1 MHSKK
6 KLESNLALYEKKEH
20 SSESEDDDEAGN
32 QIKFDKF
39 PFKPSKPSQPSK
51 SKNPRRILKPSKMLE
66 KSSFEESVSKS
77 RFFKKSHLQLDE
89 QDISEIEKV
98 SMINKSEDFVQQVK
112 DTTEPETATG
122 IPNFGFLAKFSPRKK
137 EENDE
142 SLDISSP
149 IAQSRPQTVI
159 RQDTDDLKID
169 GLIATMDQGK
179 NEPRLLR
186 IPLTE
191 QQELMRN
198 SRSATDRT
206 NFNETPLFK
215 MDREQPLFDQTIIN
229 PNSLSALNHEEN
241 QGIDFWAREDRGAKM
256 AYSLVI
262 DSSSKRSN
270 DTVQSRSNMKK
281 TAGFFEGNKLS
292 QFNKASAPAGL
303 NEVSQ
308 HENPNQQTPIPRLTE
323 KEIVDTFNS
332 IDINKDG
339 YITADEIACFFE
351 VLEESATDAEIDEM
365 IRMLD
370 FEGSGRVR
378 FEDFY
383 KLATGQDL
391 SSNRRVSIPDANK
404 NHDISKLDRINDNTV
419 SYFMNKDSF
428 VGIMKRDSISIS
440 DSTTFLKDYDKL
452 DRKTSKNNFQRK
464 ESQSVVEFDKK
475 ERATY
480 LKEFLR
486 QTGLDENN
494 YLEKYPKSM
503 FSNSQNTFVLSYK
516 EFLTHFQLKDGD
528 LPSYVFSLFSRDK
541 SFVDLRQILIAINI
555 NLGFSL
561 EDKISL
567 AYDFYDTED
576 NGYILYN
583 EAIKILTV
591 FQMGDDPKK
600 IEKKLQTILKKINVI
615 HEDSI
620 SREEFFLIC
629 ESFPNL
635 IRF

>member
-1 MHSKK
+1 
-6 KLESNLALYEKKEH
+6 L
-20 SSESEDDDEAGN
+20 
-32 QIKFDKF
+32 
-39 PFKPSKPSQPSK
+39 
-51 SKNPRRILKPSKMLE
+51 
-66 KSSFEESVSKS
+66 
-77 RFFKKSHLQLDE
+77 
-89 QDISEIEKV
+89 
-98 SMINKSEDFVQQVK
+98 
-112 DTTEPETATG
+112 T
-122 IPNFGFLAKFSPRKK
+122 KFSPRKK
-137 EENDE
+137 EENDH

-149 IAQSRPQTVI
+149 IAQSRPLTVI
-159 RQDTDDLKID
+159 RQDTDDFKTN

-179 NEPRLLR
+179 DEPRLLR

-191 QQELMRN
+191 HQEFVRN
-198 SRSATDRT
+198 SRPATDRT

-215 MDREQPLFDQTIIN
+215 MDKEQHLFDQTIIN
-229 PNSLSALNHEEN
+229 PNSLSALNHEDN

-262 DSSSKRSN
+262 DSTSKRSN
-270 DTVQSRSNMKK
+270 DTVQSRSNVKK
-281 TAGFFEGNKLS
+281 TAGFFDGNKLS
-292 QFNKASAPAGL
+292 QFNKASAPPAL
-303 NEVSQ
+303 NGISQ

-351 VLEESATDAEIDEM
+351 VLEENATDAEIDEM

-383 KLATGQDL
+383 KLATGKNL
-391 SSNRRVSIPDANK
+391 SSNRRVSIPDHNK
-404 NHDISKLDRINDNTV
+404 NNDISKLDRVNDNTV

-452 DRKTSKNNFQRK
+452 DRKTSNNDFQRK
-464 ESQSVVEFDKK
+464 ESQSIVEFDRK

-480 LKEFLR
+480 VKEFLK
-486 QTGLDENN
+486 QIDLDENN

-503 FSNSQNTFVLSYK
+503 FSKDQNAYILSYK
-516 EFLTHFQLKDGD
+516 DFLEHFKLKDGD
-528 LPSYVFSLFSRDK
+528 LPSFIFSLFSNDN

-555 NLGFSL
+555 NLGFTL

-567 AYDFYDTED
+567 AYDLYDTED

-591 FQMGDDPKK
+591 FQMGDDHKK
-600 IEKKLQTILKKINVI
+600 IEKKLQTILKRMNVI

-620 SREEFFLIC
+620 SREEFLAIC